1 MAAELAAGDAKEV
14 LRASLIKR
22 LEQQID
28 LPAWLVAHG
37 YHLSPTQPDQTRL
50 AMTDRWGE
58 TLQLRKDLDRDTWNY
73 KTGGEPTEHGTVVD
87 LMVRRDGSS
96 LDECVNRMAACLDR
110 NNKSREAVVYRDAL
124 SDRDNVLHRA
134 AGRHIEALKTER
146 ESLRGHERLGVDRA
160 GYDEWRFGRPSQL
173 LRNPTSLEHS
183 RYRSSD
189 RSIVFVERPID
200 AVAFEQKH
208 GHQYA
213 CFIYTGDNPDV
224 EATRKIA
231 HLLAGA
237 PPELK
242 VVLAFARDRRGT
254 ELADQVAQVAVGRQ
268 LERRA
273 PEFGTRWADE
283 MQIQERHRESLTRLN
298 NQRGPSRDPV
308 MKDVRRALDRAV
320 QAGVDP
326 ALLRTAIIRRPSKGL
341 DR

>member
-1 MAAELAAGDAKEV
+1 MAAEPNAGDAKEV

-22 LEQQID
+22 LEQKLD

-37 YHLSPTQPDQTRL
+37 YHLSPTQPDPTRL
-50 AMTDRWGE
+50 AMTDRWGQ
-58 TLQLRKDLDRDTWNY
+58 TLHLRKDLDRDTWTY
-73 KTGGEPTEHGTVVD
+73 TTSREPTEHGTVVD

-96 LDECVNRMAACLDR
+96 LDECVNRMAACFDR
-110 NNKSREAVVYRDAL
+110 TNKSREPAVYRDAL
-124 SDRDNVLHRA
+124 GDRDNVLHRA
-134 AGRHIEALKTER
+134 AGRHIEAVKTER
-146 ESLRGHERLGVDRA
+146 EALRGLEPLGVNRPA
-160 GYDEWRFGRPSQL
+160 YDEWRFGRPSKL
-173 LRNPTSLEHS
+173 LRNPTALEHS
-183 RYRSSD
+183 RYRSTD

-208 GHQYA
+208 GHQNA

-224 EATRKIA
+224 EARRKIA
-231 HLLAGA
+231 HVLAGA

-254 ELADQVAQVAVGRQ
+254 ELADRVAQVAVGRK

-273 PEFGTRWADE
+273 PEFGIRWADE

-298 NQRGPSRDPV
+298 EHRGPSRDPV
-308 MKDVRRALDRAV
+308 MNEVRRELGRALH
-320 QAGVDP
+320 AGVDQ